1 MATSAPAKL
10 NIQPLGSR
18 VVVQPSEQEEAT
30 AAGIFIAQTSKEKPQ
45 KGTVLA
51 AGPGEWEDGQRSPMD
66 VKEGDTILFAKY
78 AGTEFK
84 YQGEEYLILSAK
96 DVLAKIND

>member
-1 MATSAPAKL
+1 LTQTLTKV

-30 AAGIFIAQTSKEKPQ
+30 ATGIFIAQTSKEKPQ
-45 KGTVLA
+45 KGTILA
-51 AGPGEWEDGQRSPMD
+51 CGPGEWEDGQRSPMD
-66 VKEGDTILFAKY
+66 VKEGDTVIFAKY

-84 YQGEEYLILSAK
+84 HQGEDYLILSQK
-96 DVLAKIND
+96 DILAKLND